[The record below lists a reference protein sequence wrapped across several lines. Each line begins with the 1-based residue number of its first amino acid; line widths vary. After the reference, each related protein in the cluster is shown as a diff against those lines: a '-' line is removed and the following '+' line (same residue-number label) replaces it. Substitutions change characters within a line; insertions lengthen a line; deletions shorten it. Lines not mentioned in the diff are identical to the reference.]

1 MVSAA
6 KTRLGTTWGWLALG
20 IVSFLVASP
29 VVVIVT
35 SILNSTTTMWA
46 ELWETRLPGMIIDTT
61 TLLVTVVTGALLL
74 GTALAWL
81 VTAYAFPCRRLI
93 AWMFV
98 APLAIPGYVA
108 GFVWL
113 DTLSGPLG
121 ARGVRSIWLCAAT
134 LTLTLYPYV
143 YLFAR
148 AAFRSQ
154 GSDMHDA
161 ARMLGVGPVRTF
173 FRVALP
179 SARPALAAGATLVMM
194 EVLTDVGTVRLFN
207 VSTVADGVLRV
218 WYATGSRDSAAELAT
233 TLMAAAILLIG
244 LERLLRGSARFGRRA
259 SSRPLSAIALG
270 PVGRTVAVSASV
282 TVLVIAVGLP
292 LTRLIIWAREA
303 ADTGA
308 TQTVAGGLWHHTSG
322 TLVVAFFA
330 AVTCIG
336 LGTLLALLARRRG
349 TIGRFVGRVAA
360 LGYAM
365 PGPVV
370 AVGAVI
376 TLAALDRSGI
386 VSTGFVFVGSLAG
399 LVFALTVRFL
409 AVALHGVESGLE
421 RVPSSTIASARMLG
435 ARPVRVAWSVEI
447 PAARASIVAAGALL
461 LIDLMKELPIT
472 LLLRPFGF
480 DTLAVWVWQATSESL
495 WAQAALPSLT
505 IVVVGMCAIG
515 ALLTALDRG
524 AEVAS

>member
-1 MVSAA
+1 MIAA
-6 KTRLGTTWGWLALG
+6 TRNRVGTAGGWFALG
-20 IVSFLVASP
+20 IVTFLVASP
-29 VVVIVT
+29 VAVIVT
-35 SILNSTTTMWA
+35 SIFDPTTTMWSD
-46 ELWETRLPGMIIDTT
+46 LWATRLPGMIVDTL
-61 TLLVTVVTGALLL
+61 TLLVTVVAGTLLL

-81 VTAYAFPCRRLI
+81 VTAYEFPGRRAI
-93 AWMFV
+93 AWLFV

-154 GSDMHDA
+154 GSDARDA
-161 ARMLGVGPVRTF
+161 ARTLGVGPVQSF

-179 SARPALAAGATLVMM
+179 TARPALAAGATLVMM

-218 WYATGSRDSAAELAT
+218 WYSTGSRDAAAELAT
-233 TLMAAAILLIG
+233 TLVATAILLVA
-244 LERLLRGSARFGRRA
+244 LERGLRGSARFGRRA
-259 SSRPLSAIALG
+259 ASRPMAPVALG
-270 PVGRTVAVSASV
+270 LPGRTFALVGSVAV
-282 TVLVIAVGLP
+282 LVVAVAIP
-292 LTRLIIWAREA
+292 LTRLVDWSVEA
-303 ADTGA
+303 TKTGA
-308 TQTVAGGLWHHTSG
+308 TKTVAGGLWHHTSS
-322 TLVVAFFA
+322 TLVVASLA
-330 AVTCIG
+330 AATCIG
-336 LGTLLALLARRRG
+336 FGTLLALLARRRG
-349 TIGRFVGRVAA
+349 TVGHAIGRIAA

-386 VSTGFVFVGSLAG
+386 VPSGFVFVGSLAG

-421 RVPSSTIASARMLG
+421 RVPPSTIDSARMLG
-435 ARPVRVAWSVEI
+435 ARPGRIARSVEL

-495 WAQAALPSLT
+495 WTQAALPSLA

-515 ALLTALDRG
+515 ALLVALDRG
-524 AEVAS
+524 AEVSS

>member
-1 MVSAA
+1 MFRSVAVGARHQGMTTISTDTHEQHDAA
-6 KTRLGTTWGWLALG
+6 PAAPAAWRLTW
-20 IVSFLVASP
+20 
-29 VVVIVT
+29 
-35 SILNSTTTMWA
+35 
-46 ELWETRLPGMIIDTT
+46 
-61 TLLVTVVTGALLL
+61 
-74 GTALAWL
+74 
-81 VTAYAFPCRRLI
+81 
-93 AWMFV
+93 
-98 APLAIPGYVA
+98 
-108 GFVWL
+108 
-113 DTLSGPLG
+113 LSGPDAGRTSVVGDGRWLIGRAHLADVRCADPALEPFHAEVTLWPHGEVALQQLAGRTPIRRTGAVVELG
-121 ARGVRSIWLCAAT
+121 ASSLSIERGERAPVGEPTTAGGVVVR
-134 LTLTLYPYV
+134 P
-143 YLFAR
+143 
-148 AAFRSQ
+148 
-154 GSDMHDA
+154 
-161 ARMLGVGPVRTF
+161 PRTPA
-173 FRVALP
+173 VWNE
-179 SARPALAAGATLVMM
+179 PALV
-194 EVLTDVGTVRLFN
+194 VP
-207 VSTVADGVLRV
+207 VA
-218 WYATGSRDSAAELAT
+218 
-233 TLMAAAILLIG
+233 
-244 LERLLRGSARFGRRA
+244 
-259 SSRPLSAIALG
+259 P
-270 PVGRTVAVSASV
+270 RTADHPPPSV

-376 TLAALDRSGI
+376 TLAALDRSGV
-386 VSTGFVFVGSLAG
+386 VSSGFVFVGSLAG

-421 RVPSSTIASARMLG
+421 RVPPSTIASARMLG